1 MNPNDKITPEQML
14 QMLNGRLS
22 DKDLANL
29 RFLLDLGPERSAEW
43 LMDQDPD
50 DAFYAMDLL
59 KSCTKAI
66 KDQIQE
72 LALEEALEEGDDQ
85 DLDLTEANLVIN
97 RIKGTL

>member
-14 QMLNGRLS
+14 QLLNGRVS

-29 RFLLDLGPERSAEW
+29 RFLLELGPERSAEW
-43 LMDQDPD
+43 LIDQDPD
-50 DAFYAMDLL
+50 DAIYAMDLL

-66 KDQIQE
+66 KDHIQE
-72 LALEEALEEGDDQ
+72 LALEEALEEYDQ
-85 DLDLTEANLVIN
+85 DLDLTQANLVIN